1 MTTAETR
8 AALVD
13 GAIRCFSTRG
23 YEATSVSE
31 LTICAGVSKG
41 SFYRHFPDK
50 RSIFVEAFVERLQV
64 ASRLLTDAEDRL
76 ADQPY
81 GEGVAILAAAA
92 ARFSMLS
99 VTDSVHRELLRQ
111 APEVLGADLHAAI
124 DDQYVLPSLTSLLGV
139 MQERGELTPGLP
151 LATTSALLLRVVC
164 AGNTLVA
171 ASSDPR
177 TVAADVLV
185 ALVAFYKGIV
195 VDELHCRLVDFSVE
209 REAAR

>member
-1 MTTAETR
+1 MTAAETR

-13 GAIRCFSTRG
+13 SAIGCFSTQG

-31 LTICAGVSKG
+31 LTNCAGVSKG

-50 RSIFVEAFVERLQV
+50 RSIFVETFVQRLRV
-64 ASRLLTDAEDRL
+64 AARLLVDAEGSL
-76 ADQPY
+76 VGQPY
-81 GEGVAILAAAA
+81 GAGVTILAAAA

-99 VTDSVHRELLRQ
+99 VTDPVHRELLRQ
-111 APEVLGADLHAAI
+111 APEVLGAELHAAI
-124 DDQYVLPSLTSLLGV
+124 DDQYVLPSLTSLLG
-139 MQERGELTPGLP
+139 MMHERGELTPGLP

-185 ALVAFYKGIV
+185 ALMAFYKGIV
-195 VDELHCRLVDFSVE
+195 ADELRCWLVDFSTE
-209 REAAR
+209 REIAR